1 MILLVAAALAQT
13 QFASLN
19 HRPLPPSKDDF
30 YFVALGDNRPAGAGL
45 PPTATYREILKE
57 VSIMDPEFVLST
69 GDLLY
74 GNEET
79 LDQYKQE
86 EVWMK
91 PLLDTVP
98 CPFFNVPGNHE
109 INNNPQFLEEYT
121 KTMGP
126 TYGRFDFG
134 QFRFLA
140 VCTELPAEKVTVFGP
155 ELDWLKSEMANP
167 KPTFVYEHHPVFKRA
182 SNPED
187 GATVANGDELHELYV
202 SGGVKAVFE
211 GHDHVY
217 DAQNHDGIAYTIAGG
232 SGAPLDATTANG
244 GFFNYVIVHV
254 SGTNIEENVATPGSL
269 EVVPISDGV
278 AAIAN
283 YAFVDIPV
291 RNMLTSSKNEP
302 KSVTAGYG
310 TKTGKSKDVSATL
323 VGVTRVKG
331 GYEAQVA
338 LMVPHKHATFVK
350 LNY

>member
-1 MILLVAAALAQT
+1 MIFLAAALLAQT
-13 QFASLN
+13 PFVAIN
-19 HRPLPPSKDDF
+19 HKPLPPSKDDF

-45 PPTATYREILKE
+45 PPTGTYREILKE
-57 VSIMDPEFVLST
+57 VAIIDPEFVLST

-74 GNEET
+74 GNDDT

-91 PLLDTVP
+91 PLLDTLP

-109 INNNPQFLEEYT
+109 VNNNPAFLDEYT

-126 TYGRFDFG
+126 AFGRFDFG

-140 VCTELPAEKVTVFGP
+140 VCTELPAEKPTVFGAQM
-155 ELDWLKSEMANP
+155 DWLKTEMANP
-167 KPTFVYEHHPVFKRA
+167 KPTFIYEHHPVYNRVT
-182 SNPED
+182 NTED
-187 GATVANGDELHELYV
+187 TATVSNGKELHQLYL

-217 DAQNHDGIAYTIAGG
+217 DAQTHDGIMYTIAGG
-232 SGAPLDATTANG
+232 SGAPLDATVTDG

-254 SGTNIEENVATPGSL
+254 SGTKIDESVITPHSL
-269 EVVPISDGV
+269 EVVPITDGV

-283 YAFVDIPV
+283 YAFYDIPV
-291 RNMLTSSKNEP
+291 RNMIVFSKTEP

-310 TKTGKSKDVSATL
+310 TKTGKTKSVDVSL
-323 VGVTRVKG
+323 VDVARVRG
-331 GYEAQVA
+331 GFEAQVA

-350 LNY
+350 LGY